1 MNLDGLKKLLG
12 QMMPVQAGMG
22 MAQGVA
28 KGVGQAMKNPQ
39 ALGTGG
45 FGRLMQQG
53 MPMGPM
59 TRDNEITN
67 EMVRNAQL
75 PLRSLEINQNP
86 DYPQTPFGFPI
97 PGGMNKPRFFEDGS
111 YSRDPRGGLNIP
123 RSMPGMQMFEDNSYI
138 DRRY

>member
-12 QMMPVQAGMG
+12 QMMPL
-22 MAQGVA
+22 QGIA
-28 KGVGQAMKNPQ
+28 KGVGQVMKNPQ

-45 FGRLMQQG
+45 FGRLMQQ
-53 MPMGPM
+53 PM
-59 TRDNEITN
+59 THDNEITN
-67 EMVRNAQL
+67 EMVRNGQL
-75 PLRSLEINQNP
+75 PLRNLEINQNP

>member
-1 MNLDGLKKLLG
+1 MNLDGLKRLLG
-12 QMMPVQAGMG
+12 QVLGGPIQAGMG
-22 MAQGVA
+22 TAQGIV
-28 KGVGQAMKNPQ
+28 KGAGQAMKTPQ

-45 FGRLMQQG
+45 FSRLMQQ
-53 MPMGPM
+53 PM

-67 EMVRNAQL
+67 EMVRNGQL
-75 PLRSLEINQNP
+75 PLRNLEINQNT

-97 PGGMNKPRFFEDGS
+97 PGGMNRPRFFEDGS

-123 RSMPGMQMFEDNSYI
+123 RSIPGMQMFEDNSYI